1 MFHQFTNIIA
11 EEKLLDRAVIMKRMG
26 IMWDTN
32 HRWGDFYTDF
42 EMTEEK
48 FHGVSIFIQQDP
60 MEGNYAKYN
69 EDIKQM
75 EWYNVI

>member
-1 MFHQFTNIIA
+1 
-11 EEKLLDRAVIMKRMG
+11 
-26 IMWDTN
+26 
-32 HRWGDFYTDF
+32 
-42 EMTEEK
+42 MTEEK
-48 FHGVSIFIQQDP
+48 FHGVSIFIPQDP